1 MKSGHFLIVALLLG
15 WIVFPATVL
24 AQSGAVAPTP
34 PTSTLIEQQNKGE
47 WVFLQR
53 CSVCHLPKMRK
64 KPLPTFGPSLSGLLK
79 NDKSP
84 NKEKVVRLIILNGG
98 PKMPGFQYGLEP
110 KEIDD
115 LIAYLKTL

>member
-1 MKSGHFLIVALLLG
+1 MNPGHFLHVALLLG

-24 AQSGAVAPTP
+24 AQSDAVAPTP
-34 PTSTLIEQQNKGE
+34 PTSTWNEQQKRGE
-47 WVFLQR
+47 WVFFQR